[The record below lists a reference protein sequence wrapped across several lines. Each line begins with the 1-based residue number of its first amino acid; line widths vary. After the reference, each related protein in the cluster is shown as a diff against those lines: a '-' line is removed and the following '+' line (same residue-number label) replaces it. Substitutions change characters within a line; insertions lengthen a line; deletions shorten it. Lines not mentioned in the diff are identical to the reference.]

1 MVQRSVYITC
11 EQGGNDIA
19 QGLQWPKVCRMTLR
33 PDIIVRFSASP
44 SSFLIR

>member
-1 MVQRSVYITC
+1 MCVYITC

-19 QGLQWPKVCRMTLR
+19 QRLQWPKVCCITLR
-33 PDIIVRFSASP
+33 TDIIMQFSASV